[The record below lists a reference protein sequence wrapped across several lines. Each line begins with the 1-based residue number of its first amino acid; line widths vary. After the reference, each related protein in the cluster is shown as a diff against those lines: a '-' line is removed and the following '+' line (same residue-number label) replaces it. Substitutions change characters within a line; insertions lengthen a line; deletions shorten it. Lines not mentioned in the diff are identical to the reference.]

1 MARIFVYDNRSF
13 PDPDP
18 AVSVEDVRQQLAQY
32 FPELTNGD
40 TRQEQRGEDTVYT
53 FSRRIGTKGAARRRR
68 AHVVAIVRGV
78 ASRRLAVF
86 DLAADLVNPLGELDL
101 DATAARQPELNLA
114 RAEAEA
120 YARATQ
126 RAVDSLRHIRL
137 T

>member
-32 FPELTNGD
+32 FPELTNAD
-40 TRQEQRGEDTVYT
+40 TRQEQRGEDIVYT
-53 FSRRIGTKGAARRRR
+53 FSRRIGTKGAANRLGPDIAAILRR
-68 AHVVAIVRGV
+68 VPTKT
-78 ASRRLAVF
+78 LAVF
-86 DLAADLVNPLGELDL
+86 DLAADLVNPVGELDL